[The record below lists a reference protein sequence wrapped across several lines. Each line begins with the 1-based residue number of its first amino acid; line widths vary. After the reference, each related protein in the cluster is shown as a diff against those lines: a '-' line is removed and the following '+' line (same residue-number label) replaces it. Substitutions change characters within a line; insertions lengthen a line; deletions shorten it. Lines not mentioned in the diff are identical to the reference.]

1 MANMHLVTGYAGQ
14 EHVTAADQAAFHNL
28 FIGGGEFVLDTGNQ
42 FAASIISNN
51 QVRVLDGD
59 IYMQGRFIRLDK
71 DAYIDLV
78 IENGASGYFRNDLIV
93 ARYTQNHA
101 TAIEEVNLV
110 VIKGEAVMENPE
122 DPACTTGDI
131 LVAGDMRHDMPLY
144 RVVIDGLNLVELVPL
159 FPTYGSNLQRKQERT
174 ELLAE
179 DTDITDEDYFSFF
192 DAVTKLPKKI
202 LWRVLRKHEHTA
214 DDITGGVLPVERGGT
229 GADNTSDLISAL
241 GVMRGDMF
249 KKIASYETAGSYQ
262 WTAPDLTDG
271 KAYKVG
277 VMIIGAGGSGCAD
290 KTGTGSSQYNHC
302 SGGASG
308 YSRAIAK
315 EVSPGE
321 VITLVVGKGGAR
333 VSDSTDRTVG
343 KTGGTSSFD
352 GVTALGG
359 EGGDPVQDS
368 GSTAVSVTQGAC
380 PGRSTHGGKR
390 DGFFGMDR
398 SDIDPYYDSYL
409 GIPAQCFNPFE
420 QKEILASGGG
430 AYTAKTS
437 SGSAGKGGKNPLTGK
452 GGGDGAYNISG
463 NATAT
468 AATEPGCG
476 GGSASASGTATS
488 GAGADGAVYIYFLG
502 VADE

>member
-1 MANMHLVTGYAGQ
+1 MKDMIPKG
-14 EHVTAADQAAFHNL
+14 
-28 FIGGGEFVLDTGNQ
+28 TGNSR
-42 FAASIISNN
+42 FLRSVSNFKA
-51 QVRVLDGD
+51 
-59 IYMQGRFIRLDK
+59 IYPTYDDF
-71 DAYIDLV
+71 
-78 IENGASGYFRNDLIV
+78 
-93 ARYTQNHA
+93 
-101 TAIEEVNLV
+101 VN
-110 VIKGEAVMENPE
+110 A
-122 DPACTTGDI
+122 
-131 LVAGDMRHDMPLY
+131 LVAGNLPVDFNGINEAGIQQVGTPLSKA
-144 RVVIDGLNLVELVPL
+144 NLL
-159 FPTYGSNLQRKQERT
+159 
-174 ELLAE
+174 
-179 DTDITDEDYFSFF
+179 TDETAAALGLEQENPTIN
-192 DAVTKLPKKI
+192 DAFG
-202 LWRVLRKHEHTA
+202 VLGVVRKKHE
-214 DDITGGVLPVERGGT
+214 
-229 GADNTSDLISAL
+229 
-241 GVMRGDMF
+241 
-249 KKIASYETAGSYQ
+249 KIASYETAGSYQ
-262 WTAPDLTDG
+262 WTAPDLADG
-271 KAYKVG
+271 KAYKIG

-368 GSTAVSVTQGAC
+368 GSTAVSVTLGAC

-398 SDIDPYYDSYL
+398 SDIDTYYDSYL